1 MYLISW
7 SSSIFL
13 TFKDDFE
20 GQPFVVIISD
30 CQPKKDKTMKNMNL
44 FRVAIVSLIVCCLVS
59 SAIGQESKV
68 TKSVF
73 ITGMVYDSKTQ
84 EPLGNTNF
92 RINKNYG
99 YVTNELGRFSFL
111 GSPGDSIVFSFVGY
125 HTNRLVVPDTLKA
138 DEYVMGVFMHEET
151 VKLSEIIIF
160 ARIPTNS
167 IVVTPVQTDEQ
178 AKNIAQSNV
187 DKAVVESLTQSPKVY
202 DAGMNAKQTM
212 RTNQMRA
219 EYKGMLVSPENSV
232 GISSQNSRTNNLIF
246 GSPIFT
252 RSKMRKEM
260 ITSSESAIILGQF
273 EALKKAYGISG
284 VPKDSSKVK

>member
-1 MYLISW
+1 
-7 SSSIFL
+7 
-13 TFKDDFE
+13 
-20 GQPFVVIISD
+20 
-30 CQPKKDKTMKNMNL
+30 MKNLNL
-44 FRVAIVSLIVCCLVS
+44 LRLTVFSLIICCLVS
-59 SAIGQESKV
+59 SVNGQESKI
-68 TKSVF
+68 TRSVF

-92 RINKNYG
+92 RINKNSG

-111 GSPGDSIVFSFVGY
+111 GVPGDSVIFSYVGY
-125 HTNRLVVPDTLKA
+125 HTNRLAVPDTLKS

-167 IVVTPVQTDEQ
+167 IMVNQVQTDEQ
-178 AKNIAQSNV
+178 AKNIAQSNI

-202 DAGMNAKQTM
+202 DAAMNAKQTM

-232 GISSQNSRTNNLIF
+232 GVSSQNFRTNSLIF
-246 GSPIFT
+246 GSPILT

-260 ITSSESAIILGQF
+260 ITSSESAILLGHF
-273 EALKKAYGISG
+273 EALKKAFGISNT
-284 VPKDSSKVK
+284 PKDSTKAK